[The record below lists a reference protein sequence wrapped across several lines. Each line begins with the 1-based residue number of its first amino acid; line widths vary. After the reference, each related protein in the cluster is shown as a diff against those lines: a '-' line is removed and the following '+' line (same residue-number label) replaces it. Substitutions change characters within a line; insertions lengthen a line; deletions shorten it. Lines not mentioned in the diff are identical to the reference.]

1 MLKLTGVKKT
11 YKSTQGF
18 VRALRGVDLEIRD
31 GDFLA
36 VMGPSGS
43 GKSTLLS
50 IIGLLSAPTKGS
62 VMIGGRE
69 TSGLRERERTKLRSE
84 EIGFVFQ
91 FPSLVSTLNVRENVV
106 LPKMLAGAVSDAD
119 HLRAD
124 ELLELVGLGKRG
136 EDRSYVLSGG
146 EQRRVAL
153 ARALMNDPRLLLAD
167 EPTGALDDET
177 AAEMIDL
184 LHTANTAGKT
194 VVMVTHDKAMARR
207 AHRLV
212 QIRDGVM
219 VE

>member
-11 YKSTQGF
+11 YKSPHGV
-18 VRALRGVDLEIRD
+18 VRALRGVDLEVAD
-31 GDFLA
+31 GDFVA

-50 IIGLLSAPTKGS
+50 MIGLLSAPTKGS
-62 VMIGGRE
+62 VLIGGRE
-69 TSGLRERERTKLRSE
+69 TSGLGERERTKLRSK

-119 HLRAD
+119 QKRA
-124 ELLELVGLGKRG
+124 EQLLKLVGLDARG
-136 EDRSYVLSGG
+136 EDRSYMLSGG

-153 ARALMNDPRLLLAD
+153 ARALMNDPALLLAD

-177 AAEMIDL
+177 AAEMMEL
-184 LHTANTAGKT
+184 LHKANATGKT
-194 VVMVTHDKAMARR
+194 VVMVTHDKAMAKR

>member
-1 MLKLTGVKKT
+1 MLKLAGVKKT
-11 YKSTQGF
+11 YKSPQGF
-18 VRALRGVDLEIRD
+18 VRALRGVDLEIKD

-62 VMIGGRE
+62 VVIGGRE

-106 LPKMLAGAVSDAD
+106 LPKMLAGVVTAAD
-119 HLRAD
+119 HSRAD

-177 AAEMIDL
+177 AAEMMDM

>member
-11 YKSTQGF
+11 YKSPQGF
-18 VRALRGVDLEIRD
+18 VKALRGVDLEIAD

-50 IIGLLSAPTKGS
+50 IIGLLSSPTKGS
-62 VMIGGRE
+62 VQIGGRE
-69 TSGLRERERTKLRSE
+69 TSGLRERDRTKLRSE

-106 LPKMLAGAVSDAD
+106 LPKMLAGAVSSAD
-119 HLRAD
+119 LARAD
-124 ELLELVGLGKRG
+124 ELLALVGLGERG
-136 EDRSYVLSGG
+136 VDRSFALSGG

-167 EPTGALDDET
+167 EPTGALDDGT
-177 AAEMIDL
+177 AAEMMEL
-184 LHTANTAGKT
+184 LHTANAAGKT